1 MSNDA
6 VVINASPLITLF
18 RSGQADLLPR
28 LFKRINVPE
37 AVWSEVVN
45 ERRDAAARGLL
56 SQTWPSREKVMIS
69 PRVQAW
75 NLGGGE
81 TAVLSHALMNPP
93 IRAVIDDMDARRCAQ
108 ALGISLF
115 GTGGILL
122 LAKRRGLLE
131 SVNDGLI
138 KLREVGLWLSDD
150 IIRLIK
156 AQAGE

>member
-1 MSNDA
+1 
-6 VVINASPLITLF
+6 

-28 LFKRINVPE
+28 LFKRIIVPD

-56 SQTWPSREKVMIS
+56 SQTWPIREKVTIS

-75 NLGGGE
+75 NLGSGE
-81 TAVLSHALMNPP
+81 TAVLSYALMNPA

-108 ALGISLF
+108 ALGIALF

-138 KLREVGLWLSDD
+138 RLRNAGLWLSDD
-150 IIRLIK
+150 IIQLIK
-156 AQAGE
+156 TQAGE

>member
-1 MSNDA
+1 
-6 VVINASPLITLF
+6 VINASPLITLF
-18 RSGQADLLPR
+18 PSGQADLLPR
-28 LFKRINVPE
+28 LFKRIIVPD

-45 ERRDAAARGLL
+45 ERGDAAAHGLL
-56 SQTWPSREKVMIS
+56 SQTWAIREKVTIS

-75 NLGGGE
+75 NLGSGE

-108 ALGISLF
+108 ALGIALF

-138 KLREVGLWLSDD
+138 RLRNAGLWLSDD
-150 IIRLIK
+150 IIQLIK
-156 AQAGE
+156 TQAGE

>member
-1 MSNDA
+1 M
-6 VVINASPLITLF
+6 
-18 RSGQADLLPR
+18 PR

-56 SQTWPSREKVMIS
+56 SQTWPSREKVTIS
-69 PRVQAW
+69 PRIQAW

-81 TAVLSHALMNPP
+81 TAVLSYALMNPP

-108 ALGISLF
+108 ALGIALF